1 MQPFYQQQQPMN
13 MYQPQGAPQYY
24 QQQPQQPQMWQQPQP
39 QMMQQPQQP
48 QVSQQ
53 QVMQALATYIQQASN
68 ATQIG
73 AFLYQ
78 RSSGQNWQDG
88 EFQGAVQ
95 VGTSFVLLS
104 MRMAPGQPVQQVLS
118 RAVTD
123 TYSVMVIMSLAA
135 NPGMVSTM
143 PQQVLQELL
152 QDIPRLQQQLNQSM
166 PLIGKNVQ
174 IQLTIPGY
182 QVTTQHPMV
191 QPMIP
196 QMLPYQ
202 QPGMPMMQPQQ
213 PNMHQQYGINPM
225 QQPAIP
231 GQAQG
236 AHLGY
241 SNARSMVPPAAA
253 DNHFGVAPVKIEPP
267 VGNAATSND
276 NELGITARQVSYG
289 AHNPKPLLAEDPFA
303 PQPAAQPQ
311 QPVEQPPTFNQG
323 VMEQFS
329 TPSLQSAIENQI
341 SQQYP
346 SDINFDAV
354 AELSSEE
361 EEAMFNPP
369 ADDDSRPMPSMTE
382 LFAGSFGPNKAD
394 PWTSPYAATAGE
406 VAPQQHIVQQPAPVE
421 MVNTTTPANQSPV
434 TTTPV
439 LSEEGLPDGWLY
451 TEKYYDAP
459 SADFYKV
466 MRQARRHKSCPWPIG
481 YDRRFC
487 TRLYRY
493 MEDGSIEQKIV
504 GVPMDR
510 LKHDI
515 SLLDTPV
522 PTEQIRDAEMADFG
536 PLTITGAGEAV
547 RIIKDP
553 ETTPEILEE
562 KLGADSIYAIDKP
575 VYALSR
581 QEAMLIGSLKVKP
594 IIDQEQTKVH
604 GFETQIREVKLIT
617 QHNDLTALLENPDV
631 NALTIDSVVPDLM
644 QLAEAIRSIRAN
656 NHLPERAL
664 RKITDYIRDTLND
677 MLYADYGYAGEIEL
691 ESTQPLEDEL
701 VDFIMYMNKSQEDL
715 DVLDRIQKNWDNV
728 RSRLCKVLT
737 GNPLKAAQM
746 QIAKRYNGS
755 EEEQKMLVDQMSS
768 AMLLEIAYSITTMN
782 RTAKQLRAHDNQPAF
797 VTMRSERPY
806 LHQLMSDIKKRGKAT
821 GSVVTKH
828 IIITRD
834 GIELGFSQAG
844 LGAGDTFPTWY
855 IN

>member
-1 MQPFYQQQQPMN
+1 MQPFYQQQPMN
-13 MYQPQGAPQYY
+13 MYQPQGAPQFY
-24 QQQPQQPQMWQQPQP
+24 QPQMPQPQMWQQPQP
-39 QMMQQPQQP
+39 QMMQQPQQQP

-53 QVMQALATYIQQASN
+53 QVMQALATYVQQASN

-73 AFLYQ
+73 AYLYQ
-78 RSSGQNWQDG
+78 RSSGQNWQDP

-95 VGTSFVLLS
+95 VGVAFVMLTL
-104 MRMAPGQPVQQVLS
+104 RTTPGLPIQQVLS

-123 TYSVMVIMSLAA
+123 TYSVMVIMSLGA

-152 QDIPRLQQQLNQSM
+152 QDIPRLQQQLNQGM
-166 PLIGKNVQ
+166 QLIGKNIQ
-174 IQLTIPGY
+174 IPLSIPGY
-182 QVTTQHPMV
+182 QVMAQHPTV
-191 QPMIP
+191 QPMMP
-196 QMLPYQ
+196 QMIQYQ
-202 QPGMPMMQPQQ
+202 QPGMPMMQQ
-213 PNMHQQYGINPM
+213 PSMHQQYGISPM
-225 QQPAIP
+225 QQP
-231 GQAQG
+231 GQSQG

-253 DNHFGVAPVKIEPP
+253 DNHLGVAPVKIAPP
-267 VGNAATSND
+267 VANATTSND

-289 AHNPKPLLAEDPFA
+289 VHNPKPLLAEDPFA
-303 PQPAAQPQ
+303 PQPAQQPQ
-311 QPVEQPPTFNQG
+311 AQSQQQPEQPPTFNQG

-329 TPSLQSAIENQI
+329 TPSLQTAIDNQI
-341 SQQYP
+341 NQHYP
-346 SDINFDAV
+346 SDINFDQV

-361 EEAMFNPP
+361 EDALFNPP
-369 ADDDSRPMPSMTE
+369 ADEDSRPMPSMTE
-382 LFAGSFGPNKAD
+382 LFASSFGPNKAD
-394 PWTSPYAATAGE
+394 PWSAPYGGVAGE
-406 VAPQQHIVQQPAPVE
+406 VVPQQHIVQQPEPVALAPV
-421 MVNTTTPANQSPV
+421 NQAPV
-434 TTTPV
+434 APVASTPV

-459 SADFYKV
+459 SADFYAIMKK
-466 MRQARRHKSCPWPIG
+466 ARRHKSCPWPIG
-481 YDRRFC
+481 YDRRYC

-522 PTEQIRDAEMADFG
+522 PTDKIRDAEMADFG
-536 PLTITGAGEAV
+536 PLTITGVGEAV
-547 RIIKDP
+547 KIIKDP
-553 ETTPEILEE
+553 EVTPEILEE
-562 KLGADSIYAIDKP
+562 KLGADSIYTIDKP

-581 QEAMLIGSLKVKP
+581 QEAMLLGSLKVKP
-594 IIDQEQTKVH
+594 IIDEEKTNVH
-604 GFETQIREVKLIT
+604 GFETQIREIKLIT
-617 QHNDLTALLENPDV
+617 QHAELTTLLENPDI
-631 NALTIDSVVPDLM
+631 NALTIDSTVPDLM
-644 QLAEAIRSIRAN
+644 QLAEAIRNIRTN
-656 NHLPERAL
+656 NYLPERAL
-664 RKITDYIRDTLND
+664 RKITDYIRDTLNE
-677 MLYADYGYAGEIEL
+677 MLYADYGYAGEVEL
-691 ESTQPLEDEL
+691 ESEQPLEDEL
-701 VDFIMYMNKSQEDL
+701 VEFIMYMQKDPSDM
-715 DVLDRIQKNWDNV
+715 DVLDRIHKNWENV

-746 QIAKRYNGS
+746 QIAKRYNGT
-755 EEEQKMLVDQMSS
+755 EEEQKMLVEQMST
-768 AMLLEIAYSITTMN
+768 AVLLEVAYSITTMN